1 MSKHPN
7 SSASI
12 AEGRTAVIDR
22 ILVVTGE
29 EARRVGPERIRMGEI
44 AARADVSRASLY
56 RYFASKDDLI
66 RAYTMRELDTL
77 FEAIDDAAIEAE
89 DFDEQITDAFALA
102 LNALRHHKV
111 FGSVLEINDRGIMR
125 STLQSGEAIAHARDL
140 SLDRMNRS
148 VLRGRVRIDQ
158 FDAAIAGELMT
169 RLLISLVETPE
180 TVARLESTE
189 DAREFARRY
198 MVPLVNAL
206 ATAPAVETSN

>member
-7 SSASI
+7 SSESV
-12 AEGRTAVIDR
+12 AEGRAAVIER

-44 AARADVSRASLY
+44 ASRAEVSRASLY

-66 RAYTMRELDTL
+66 RAYTMRELDAL
-77 FEAIDDAAIEAE
+77 FEAIDEAALESD
-89 DFDEQITDAFALA
+89 DFDEQITDAFALS
-102 LNALRHHKV
+102 LDSLRHHKV
-111 FGSVLEINDRGIMR
+111 FGAVLEINDGGIMR
-125 STLQSGEAIAHARDL
+125 STLQSGETIAHAREL

-158 FDAAIAGELMT
+158 FDAAVAGELMA
-169 RLLISLVETPE
+169 RLLVSLVETPE

-206 ATAPAVETSN
+206 ATSPAEVQA